1 MSTPGPM
8 EFGLSRAEESQRNF
22 LSQVYLWMAMGL
34 GLTGFVAWIMA
45 GNPSVVVGLMRSP
58 FLFMMLAIVQI
69 GIVFWLSASIMNIS
83 VSTATMGFSIYA
95 TLNGV
100 LFSSLFL
107 VYTAGSIASTFFVT
121 AGTFAAVSVY
131 GYATKRDLTS
141 IGSFCFMALIGIILA
156 SIVNWFLKSLMMY
169 WLITYAGIAI
179 FIGLTAYDTQQL
191 KRIHESGSASG
202 AILQK
207 LSLLGALK
215 LYLDFINLFIML
227 LRVMGRRR

>member
-156 SIVNWFLKSLMMY
+156 SIVNWFLKSPMMY

>member
-58 FLFMMLAIVQI
+58 FLFVMLAIVQI

-156 SIVNWFLKSLMMY
+156 SIVNWFLKSPMMY